1 MTAEKFEALLQKQMP
16 DDEKRRRADFVVDTS
31 QSFDSARAQVRAI
44 LASVRAIRACES
56 QSRSFAGLN
65 SAQSRSRASLME
77 YRTVSKCVH
86 LTSIIRDLA
95 VEMRPVGVL
104 KRNPRNA
111 RTHSS
116 RQVKAIASSIR
127 AFGFTNPVLV
137 DGEGI
142 ILAGHGRFEAAK
154 LLGLV
159 EVPTLRIDDLNEA
172 QKRAYVLADNKLAER
187 AGWDQ
192 ALLAVELG
200 ELSIM
205 LPDLGLSVDLTG
217 FEVGEIDGISA
228 DVEPKKSAS
237 PDDEIVP
244 LPEVPVSRPGDVWML
259 GRHRIM
265 CGDARQKEVF
275 REVLGDERVD
285 LVFTDS
291 PHGPPAYCHVLRR
304 DVIQPCDVADAAREV
319 AGDEFRIFLRQ
330 VLGNAAA
337 ISRDGALHFVCMDW
351 TGIADLIEAGR
362 PVYGA
367 PKDLCVWVK
376 NDGRQGTLDRSQ
388 HELVAVFKVGDGEH
402 VKNIKPRSSGRN
414 RSNVWHYAGV
424 TPPSRGEEEFEPP
437 SRAQPV
443 ALVADAIRDVT
454 RRDAIVLDPF
464 GGSGTTL
471 IAAERTG
478 RCARLIEI
486 DPRSVDVT
494 VSRFQRLAE
503 ADVTHAQTGA
513 TFIEVAQGRNQN
525 QHTRDEE

>member
-1 MTAEKFEALLQKQMP
+1 
-16 DDEKRRRADFVVDTS
+16 
-31 QSFDSARAQVRAI
+31 
-44 LASVRAIRACES
+44 
-56 QSRSFAGLN
+56 
-65 SAQSRSRASLME
+65 ME
-77 YRTVSKCVH
+77 YRTVSECVH
-86 LTSIIRDLA
+86 PKSIIRDLA

-111 RTHSS
+111 RIHSS

-137 DGEGI
+137 DDEGV

-159 EVPTLRIDDLNEA
+159 EVPILRIDDLNEA

-187 AGWDQ
+187 AGWDR

-217 FEVGEIDGISA
+217 FEVGEIDEVSPKISA
-228 DVEPKKSAS
+228 T
-237 PDDEIVP
+237 PDDEIEP
-244 LPEVPVSRPGDVWML
+244 LPEVPVSQPGDVWML
-259 GRHRIM
+259 GRHRII
-265 CGDARQKEVF
+265 CGDARQKAVL

-285 LVFTDS
+285 VVFTD
-291 PHGPPAYCHVLRR
+291 PPRSAPTCGRPLGC
-304 DVIQPCDVADAAREV
+304 DVTQPCDFDDVLGEV
-319 AGDEFRIFLRQ
+319 KSDEFRIFLRQ

-337 ISRDGALHFVCMDW
+337 ISREGALHFVCMEW
-351 TGIADLIEAGR
+351 THLAHLIEAGR
-362 PVYGA
+362 PVCGEL
-367 PKDLCVWVK
+367 KDLCVWVK
-376 NDGRQGTLDRSQ
+376 NDGRQGTLYRSQ

-402 VKNIKPRSSGRN
+402 VKNIKPRGSGRN

-424 TPPSRGEEEFEPP
+424 NPSSRGQEKFT
-437 SRAQPV
+437 SRPRVLPV

-454 RRDAIVLDPF
+454 HRDTIVLDLF

-471 IAAERTG
+471 IAAERIG

-486 DPRSVDVT
+486 DPRSVDVA
-494 VSRFQRLAE
+494 VSRFQRLTK

-513 TFIEVAQGRNQN
+513 TFIEVVKVGIKTNTRGMRNSDQ
-525 QHTRDEE
+525 